1 MGGATIHAALRAA
14 LPVPAALCLL
24 LWRTPLPAQQPD
36 TLPAQP
42 PDTLVV
48 VTETEPRTEPDVQL
62 PELDEPTTP
71 GGAFLRAVLLPGWG
85 HASIGSY
92 RRGAFH
98 FAAEATTGLL
108 LARTLWRL
116 DRAKDAQRLE
126 EMRFAA
132 ALPLGLSQDSVAV
145 LLDRDQTVD
154 DARELV
160 DARRQQVEDWIAL
173 GAFLVFLSGA
183 DAFVSAHL
191 RDFPEPLG
199 AEAQLVPGPTGL
211 TAQLGIRVGLG
222 P

>member
-14 LPVPAALCLL
+14 LPIQAALCLL

-48 VTETEPRTEPDVQL
+48 VTETEPDVQL

-92 RRGAFH
+92 RRGTFY

-126 EMRFAA
+126 EMWFAA
-132 ALPLGLSQDSVAV
+132 ALPPGLSQDSVAV

-199 AEAQLVPGPTGL
+199 AEARLVPGPTGL